1 MFQEVQSL
9 YELCTFSADLKQFC
23 KDMGVNYE
31 AYCKWQRRQQWSEEL
46 EKTVE
51 VDEPPTQVMTG
62 VTIVGM
68 PQEKA
73 PQDPDEAVPV
83 GTGASDA
90 ASAGSMEVEDEDE
103 AEPVLGKCP
112 EANAVMGFNL
122 HATTLAEVI
131 CAGRGLNARVESFK
145 VHMHDGLHLR
155 LTHIPLREAIRV
167 LHQLNVMYSC

>member
-9 YELCTFSADLKQFC
+9 YELCTFSADLKKFC
-23 KDMGVNYE
+23 KDLGVNYE

-51 VDEPPTQVMTG
+51 VDEPPTQVMTE

-68 PQEKA
+68 PEVDKSQKRDEGA
-73 PQDPDEAVPV
+73 PGSTDAS
-83 GTGASDA
+83 GA
-90 ASAGSMEVEDEDE
+90 AGDGSTETED
-103 AEPVLGKCP
+103 EPVLGKCP

>member
-9 YELCTFSADLKQFC
+9 YELCTFSADLKKFC
-23 KDMGVNYE
+23 KDLGVNYD
-31 AYCKWQRRQQWSEEL
+31 AYCKWQRRQQWSEEQ

-51 VDEPPTQVMTG
+51 VDTPPTPVMTG

-68 PQEKA
+68 PEERE
-73 PQDPDEAVPV
+73 PSEDDDAVHESN
-83 GTGASDA
+83 GAADVSVCK
-90 ASAGSMEVEDEDE
+90 SEETEE
-103 AEPVLGKCP
+103 EPILGKCP
-112 EANAVMGFNL
+112 EMNAVMGFNL